1 MKKLILASASPRRI
15 EMMKE
20 HGFNP
25 HVIPAGIDEALPFS
39 MTPEAT
45 VMYLAFKKS
54 LHVASLLSN
63 DSKLQAAAEDSIII
77 AADTAVVYND
87 RFIGKP
93 RNPDEA
99 FEFLS
104 SMRGD
109 SHHVITGVSLIEYTL
124 TDIRKNCFYDKT
136 TVYFKNYSD
145 SELDAYVHT
154 DEPYDKAGGYAIQG
168 TFKKY
173 VDHIDGNMDNVIGFP
188 WTLIEPLLK
197 G

>member
-1 MKKLILASASPRRI
+1 MKKIILASASPRRI

-39 MTPEAT
+39 MTPEAA

-63 DSKLQAAAEDSIII
+63 DSKLQATAEDSIII
-77 AADTAVVYND
+77 AADTAVVYNG

-124 TDIRKNCFYDKT
+124 TDIRKSCFYDKT

-145 SELDAYVHT
+145 SELDAYVHI